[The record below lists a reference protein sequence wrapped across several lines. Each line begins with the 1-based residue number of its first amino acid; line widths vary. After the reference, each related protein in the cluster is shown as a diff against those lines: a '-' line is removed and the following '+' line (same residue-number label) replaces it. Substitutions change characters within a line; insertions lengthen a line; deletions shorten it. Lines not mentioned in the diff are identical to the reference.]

1 MAENYKQF
9 LELQYFDS
17 QGMFISL
24 IYSAPVLVNCVVILV
39 SIERK
44 SQHQLQYLTL
54 QINWFI
60 YSGNLLVEVKRKEL
74 LAATAKQSSEETKM
88 RIRFSHLI
96 SSPYSIVG
104 VLVICQIIETLL
116 NELLCNLQIQ

>member
-1 MAENYKQF
+1 MAENYKKF

-74 LAATAKQSSEETKM
+74 LATQQSSEEKKK
-88 RIRFSHLI
+88 
-96 SSPYSIVG
+96 
-104 VLVICQIIETLL
+104 ED
-116 NELLCNLQIQ
+116 